1 MVNSSIGMVI
11 FSIGVSIFDI
21 GVSFRGTRLPSDG
34 TQNNSTILISNNESL
49 KNQIQNKFIS
59 VLI

>member
-1 MVNSSIGMVI
+1 MVN
-11 FSIGVSIFDI
+11 FSIGVVNFDTILSIFDI

-34 TQNNSTILISNNESL
+34 TQINSIILISNNESL
-49 KNQIQNKFIS
+49 NYFIS